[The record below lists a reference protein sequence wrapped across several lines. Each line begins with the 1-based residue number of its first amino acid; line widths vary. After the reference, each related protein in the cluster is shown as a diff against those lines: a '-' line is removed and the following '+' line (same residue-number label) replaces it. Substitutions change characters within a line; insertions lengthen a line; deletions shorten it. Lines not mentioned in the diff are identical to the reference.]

1 MTYWQVRCA
10 WKHMSDHTSH
20 EDGVVYRSPLA
31 AGRASTART
40 QKLVLPLT
48 AWGFTDT
55 DATGGGGGSSFRR
68 ILLAVTG
75 SESSRHAVSLVG
87 ALARDRRSEV
97 FVIHYYERV
106 SAGHGCYWDL
116 EARGEADRLVRRV
129 RADLRRCGVSSETWI
144 DKSLADV
151 TTRRIAEAGVACRAD
166 LIVIG
171 CPHGKSPAW
180 AVFRG
185 CVSHEILHRSSIPV
199 LVVP

>member
-1 MTYWQVRCA
+1 
-10 WKHMSDHTSH
+10 MSDHTSH
-20 EDGVVYRSPLA
+20 KDGVVSRSPLA
-31 AGRASTART
+31 ARRASKART
-40 QKLVLPLT
+40 QKLALPL
-48 AWGFTDT
+48 AASGFTDT

-87 ALARDRRSEV
+87 ALARDHRSEV
-97 FVIHYYERV
+97 FVVHYYERV
-106 SAGHGCYWDL
+106 SAGHGCCWHL
-116 EARGEADRLVRRV
+116 EAREEADRLVRYV

-144 DKSLADV
+144 DKSLTGV
-151 TTRRIAEAGVACRAD
+151 TARRIAEAGVACRVD

-185 CVSHEILHRSSIPV
+185 CVSHEMLYSERA
-199 LVVP
+199 